1 MNIVLGLAKSWEK
14 IDERKTIFNLRK
26 NVKFHNG
33 ETLTAKD
40 VKFTLDR
47 MKNQSTVSFLISEIE
62 AVNVID
68 DYTVEIITKDGFGP
82 LLSHLSHPG
91 AVILNEKAVTN
102 SREKYDQNPIGTRS
116 YIFDKMFC
124 NYN

>member
-1 MNIVLGLAKSWEK
+1 M
-14 IDERKTIFNLRK
+14 
-26 NVKFHNG
+26 KFHNG